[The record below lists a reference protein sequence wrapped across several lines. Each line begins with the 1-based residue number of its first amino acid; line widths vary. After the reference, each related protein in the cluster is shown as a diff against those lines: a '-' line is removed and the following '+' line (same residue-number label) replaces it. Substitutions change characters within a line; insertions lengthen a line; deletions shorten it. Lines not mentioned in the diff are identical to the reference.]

1 MWRPQKGKKP
11 YVRQIEQIKQQKSK
25 EPSQKNILANNY
37 DKNDYTKNVEV
48 LHNMKT
54 FSKERKTNHKFI
66 PNDKENQKNQAVQNL
81 LNKKNLLNIKLVT
94 SRMFI
99 THFKDTTQIFN

>member
-11 YVRQIEQIKQQKSK
+11 YVRQIKQIKQQKVK
-25 EPSQKNILANNY
+25 NPARKNILADNY

-54 FSKERKTNHKFI
+54 SSKEERQTINLFQMIKRIRKARQCKISLIKMYYPPYNVKKI
-66 PNDKENQKNQAVQNL
+66 KKRVNIRIVNKQK
-81 LNKKNLLNIKLVT
+81 
-94 SRMFI
+94 
-99 THFKDTTQIFN
+99 